1 MIDALL
7 DAPGEAIR
15 QYGAMPMAVATAGFF
30 FGGFV
35 KGTIGFALP
44 TIAVA
49 VGATVLPPEVAVA
62 YLAVPSVVMNVWQG
76 AREGLSEAWE
86 AFLQFRVLIGVML
99 VTLFA
104 ATQLLPHL
112 DTRGFSIIMGVG
124 LSVFSVAQLLGWR
137 PTSPPRPAAD
147 VVAGVLA
154 GFFGGISGAWG
165 VPVLM
170 LLLSLEIP
178 KKRFI
183 RTCAVTFLLGSVPFI
198 AGHVATGVLNAQTAA
213 ISVLML
219 VPVAIGM
226 RIGQQ
231 VQDRLD
237 GERLRTMIL
246 TVLVLAGANFL
257 RQAFFAG

>member
-1 MIDALL
+1 MIEALL
-7 DAPGEAIR
+7 DAPGDAIQR
-15 QYGAMPMAVATAGFF
+15 YGFMPMMIATAGFF
-30 FGGFV
+30 LGGFV

-44 TIAVA
+44 TVAVA
-49 VGATVLPPEVAVA
+49 IGATVLPPEVAVA
-62 YLAVPSVVMNVWQG
+62 CLAVPGVVMNMWQG
-76 AREGLSEAWE
+76 AREGLREAW
-86 AFLQFRVLIGVML
+86 ATFLEFRVLIGVML

-112 DTRGFSIIMGVG
+112 DTRGFSLIMGVG
-124 LSVFSVAQLLGWR
+124 LSVFSIAQLFGWR

-147 VVAGVLA
+147 IVAGGLG

-170 LLLSLEIP
+170 LLLSLDIP

-198 AGHVATGVLNAQTAA
+198 AGHMTTGVLNARTAA
-213 ISVLML
+213 ISMLML

-226 RIGQQ
+226 RLGQQ

-237 GERLRTMIL
+237 GERLRTVIL
-246 TVLVLAGANFL
+246 MVLVLAGANFL
-257 RQAFFAG
+257 RQAIVAG

>member
-1 MIDALL
+1 MIEGLL
-7 DAPGEAIR
+7 NAPAMAIA
-15 QYGAMPMAVATAGFF
+15 QYGAMPVAIATCGFF
-30 FGGFV
+30 LGGFV

-49 VGATVLPPEVAVA
+49 IGATVLPPEVAVA

-76 AREGLSEAWE
+76 AREGVAEAWDCFIE
-86 AFLQFRVLIGVML
+86 FRVLIGVML

-104 ATQLLPHL
+104 ATQVLPHL

-124 LSVFSVAQLLGWR
+124 LSVFSGAQLLGWR
-137 PTSPPRPAAD
+137 PTAPPRPAAD
-147 VVAGVLA
+147 IVAGAVG

-170 LLLSLEIP
+170 LLLALDIP

-183 RTCAVTFLLGSVPFI
+183 RTCAVTFLLGSFPFI
-198 AGHVATGVLNAQTAA
+198 AGHMTTGVLNAQTAA

-219 VPVAIGM
+219 VPVGIGM
-226 RIGQQ
+226 RLGQT
-231 VQDRLD
+231 VQDKLD
-237 GERLRTMIL
+237 GERLRTLIL
-246 TVLVLAGANFL
+246 LVLVLAGANFL
-257 RQAFFAG
+257 RMAFFAA

>member
-1 MIDALL
+1 MIDLL
-7 DAPGEAIR
+7 TGAPGAAVAA
-15 QYGAMPMAVATAGFF
+15 YGAVPMAVATAGFLL
-30 FGGFV
+30 GGFV

-49 VGATVLPPEVAVA
+49 IGATVLPPEVAVA
-62 YLAVPSVVMNVWQG
+62 YLALPAVVMNVWQA
-76 AREGLSEAWE
+76 AREGVAEAWE
-86 AFLQFRVLIGVML
+86 TLLEFRLLIGVML

-104 ATQLLPHL
+104 ATQLLPLL
-112 DTRGFSIIMGVG
+112 DVRGFSLIMGVG
-124 LSVFSVAQLLGWR
+124 LSAFSVAQLLGWR

-147 VVAGVLA
+147 AVAGAVG

-170 LLLSLEIP
+170 LLLALDIP
-178 KKRFI
+178 KRRFI
-183 RTCAVTFLLGSVPFI
+183 RTCAVTFLLGSFPFI

-213 ISVLML
+213 VSVLML

-226 RIGQQ
+226 RLGQT

-237 GERLRTMIL
+237 GERLRMLIL
-246 TVLVLAGANFL
+246 WVLVIAGGNFL
-257 RQAFFAG
+257 RQALFAA